1 MWKLAISYYLT
12 ERGEGCSSNEKKY
25 VERVGG
31 KGGGQ
36 QRFPMPKNLCA
47 CVFAPAPSVPCCTPT
62 AVTMAGEIGR
72 AKG

>member
-1 MWKLAISYYLT
+1 M
-12 ERGEGCSSNEKKY
+12 ERA
-25 VERVGG
+25 GG

-62 AVTMAGEIGR
+62 ALTMAGEIGR